1 MIHSKELTLNL
12 RRRNRLHD
20 RGAQLVHAR
29 LVASGA
35 AILDHDVHHPV
46 DLFMLSGILI
56 FKLTKETSIHNLMM
70 IK

>member
-1 MIHSKELTLNL
+1 MLYLFIEEPIQNMILSKDLTLNL

-35 AILDHDVHHPV
+35 AILDHDVNHR
-46 DLFMLSGILI
+46 DLTREFFVGGSAN
-56 FKLTKETSIHNLMM
+56 K
-70 IK
+70 